1 MSVTSKPLKTA
12 AYMAAADTT
21 IYTAGAGTRT
31 ILDKITGHNTDTAT
45 IVVAFNLVP
54 NGGTVGDNNKIVSKA
69 IAAGD
74 TYTFPEVVGHVLE
87 SGGALSGIAGTA
99 DKVVVRVSG
108 REVV

>member
-1 MSVTSKPLKTA
+1 MTVTSKPLKTA
-12 AYMAAADTT
+12 AYMAAADTAL
-21 IYTAGAGTRT
+21 YTAGPGTRT
-31 ILDKITGHNTDTAT
+31 ILDKVTGHNTDATA

-54 NGGTVGDNNKIVSKA
+54 KGGAVGASNKVVSKA
-69 IAAGD
+69 IAAGE

-87 SGGALSGIAGTA
+87 SGGVLSGIAGTA